1 MQKSPF
7 LKVKKS
13 LLESEKDF
21 IELKAREVKMKWEI
35 EELFFKPTIVSIYDM
50 DKFEENE
57 MKKIRSIK
65 NTWYD

>member
-1 MQKSPF
+1 M
-7 LKVKKS
+7 LKQYAKEPIFKGKE
-13 LLESEKDF
+13 ESFRIRKR
-21 IELKAREVKMKWEI
+21 LEVKMKWEI